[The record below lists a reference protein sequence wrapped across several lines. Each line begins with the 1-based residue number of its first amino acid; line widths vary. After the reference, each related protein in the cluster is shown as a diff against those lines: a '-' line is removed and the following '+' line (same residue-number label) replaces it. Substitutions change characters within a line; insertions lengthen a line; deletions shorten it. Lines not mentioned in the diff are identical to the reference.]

1 MGKSVIMRSKL
12 LFLFH
17 FYFFFI
23 ILSGLEKE
31 KQQRKESERENE
43 IKDFFT
49 NFLFFHFHF
58 LVFSFSFSCVWWR
71 SYARSRARH
80 QPFFKNGHKKRMMP
94 GSAKE
99 ERKRKD
105 ASKHFL
111 QIFDLLLAFTF
122 HFSSLLS
129 DHNGHHWIWAQ
140 SFPLSFSFGIA
151 WPLGWSSITIPK
163 TENEGKLSIAQIL

>member
-1 MGKSVIMRSKL
+1 MASAESKIEDL
-12 LFLFH
+12 H
-17 FYFFFI
+17 QTS
-23 ILSGLEKE
+23 LSF
-31 KQQRKESERENE
+31 SC
-43 IKDFFT
+43 
-49 NFLFFHFHF
+49 
-58 LVFSFSFSCVWWR
+58 FSFSFSCVWWR

-111 QIFDLLLAFTF
+111 QIFDLLLAFSF

-129 DHNGHHWIWAQ
+129 AGIIG
-140 SFPLSFSFGIA
+140 SVRSVFFSFHIFGITRSLRTDLRSWFQRKWKKTYERTDPVEHNLHLLLSSSTDA
-151 WPLGWSSITIPK
+151 WSS
-163 TENEGKLSIAQIL
+163 ADD